1 MEENANAEERVET
14 DEGWFNVVHRR
25 VPSDAVSFGGACVSC
40 GMPLPRAL
48 PFPTAPTA
56 PLTSTTTDVGAVAS
70 TFGIP
75 CCFWRMEMDMTNC
88 ALVQSCHARD

>member
-1 MEENANAEERVET
+1 
-14 DEGWFNVVHRR
+14 
-25 VPSDAVSFGGACVSC
+25 
-40 GMPLPRAL
+40 
-48 PFPTAPTA
+48 
-56 PLTSTTTDVGAVAS
+56 LTSTTTDVGAVAS